1 MDNMEMLLTEYWRGA
16 LDPSRQQEV
25 EAWIEASPENRE
37 KAMKYCRLEQCVTE
51 YSLLQNQDE
60 KELLYQAD
68 RLLGLESG
76 RREVSASKSKAKKGS
91 VAPPSRVRKGWLYAI
106 SLAAAAILIVFGGW
120 MGLRRPIGKMDEENL
135 FFRTGCGECAEFL
148 LPDQTKVWLNSN
160 STLSYPK
167 AFKHK
172 NREVRLEGEAFF
184 DVSHDARHPFIVYTE
199 ECRVK
204 VLGTQFDV
212 VAYPDNGSDFYT
224 TLVSGSVEMTLKTGG
239 RNRSTTLVPGQRF
252 SYDTENDRAS
262 VSYVDTESLTSWR
275 TGCIMFRHTSLKDV
289 LSMIGNN
296 FGIRFVINNPSL
308 LNDTYSGSFDHQP
321 LDEILSTLEQVT
333 DLHFKPLV
341 VTEEDS
347 YPRYIVY

>member
-1 MDNMEMLLTEYWRGA
+1 MDNLEMLLTEYWRGT
-16 LDPSRQQEV
+16 LDPQRQQEV

-37 KAMKYCRLEQCVTE
+37 KALKYCRLEQYVTE
-51 YSLLQNQDE
+51 YTLLQMQDE
-60 KELLYQAD
+60 NEILFQATSIAGTSLPAS
-68 RLLGLESG
+68 RSHK
-76 RREVSASKSKAKKGS
+76 RR
-91 VAPPSRVRKGWLYAI
+91 GWLNAI
-106 SLAAAAILIVFGGW
+106 PFAAAVILVAFCGW
-120 MGLRRPIGKMDEENL
+120 FGLRHSATEADEENL
-135 FFRTGCGECAEFL
+135 TFRTGGGEIAEVL

-160 STLSYPK
+160 STLWYPDS
-167 AFKHK
+167 FKRK
-172 NREVRLEGEAFF
+172 NREVKLEGEAFF
-184 DVSHDARHPFIVYTE
+184 DVSRDENRPFVVRTVN
-199 ECRVK
+199 CGVK

-239 RNRSTTLVPGQRF
+239 RSRSTILVPGQRF
-252 SYDTENDRAS
+252 SYDAENDRAA
-262 VSYVDTESLTSWR
+262 VSYVDAEALTSWR
-275 TGCIMFRHTSLKDV
+275 TGCITFRHTYLKDV

-341 VTEEDS
+341 VNEGDS